1 MRNSFRFL
9 GILAL
14 AVSASC
20 GGAGGDGY
28 GGVTNPGGNNNGGNG
43 GNPGGTPTQTNAVT
57 VSNDTFGP
65 SSIQVAPG
73 TTVTWTWSQSAS
85 LHNVTFS
92 SGQSSANLGA
102 GATFS
107 RAFPT
112 AGTFTYQCTI
122 HPSMTGTVTVQ

>member
-1 MRNSFRFL
+1 VRNSFRFL

-14 AVSASC
+14 AVAASC

-28 GGVTNPGGNNNGGNG
+28 GGVTNPGGNNNGGN
-43 GNPGGTPTQTNAVT
+43 PGGTPTQTNAVT
-57 VSNDTFGP
+57 VSDNSFGP

-73 TTVTWTWSQSAS
+73 TTVTWTWSQSATT
-85 LHNVTFS
+85 HNVTFS
-92 SGQSSANLGA
+92 SGSSSQNQG
-102 GATFS
+102 GGSTFS

-122 HPSMTGTVTVQ
+122 HPGMSGTVTVQ